1 MYFSKFGIAT
11 AALFLS
17 TTPFAGQALAQENE
31 NKKATIEELLPLCE
45 SGDAAVCHDLHVRFY
60 EGQGVDADY
69 AKAFEFAKKACE
81 LDNMR
86 GCYDFAYALDR
97 GEGATK
103 DEKRAYTFFL
113 KSCEGDY
120 ARSCNEVGYYN
131 ENGVKREKNALLAAG
146 YYKKGCDLDLA
157 ISCSNYAFKL
167 LKGIGVGKDTQLA
180 IDLFIKSC
188 EGEYG
193 QGCHNLGHTYWDLAD
208 EGKVDLSKARPALV
222 RACELGEDDAC
233 SHVKDID
240 AGLSKPT
247 IE

>member
-1 MYFSKFGIAT
+1 MPRGRLAPSCRLCSATPTAQSGEPALDNSGIEVMCETGRRTRKARRRWQSRT
-11 AALFLS
+11 AFALVERS
-17 TTPFAGQALAQENE
+17 ISRTALA
-31 NKKATIEELLPLCE
+31 P
-45 SGDAAVCHDLHVRFY
+45 
-60 EGQGVDADY
+60 
-69 AKAFEFAKKACE
+69 
-81 LDNMR
+81 
-86 GCYDFAYALDR
+86 
-97 GEGATK
+97 
-103 DEKRAYTFFL
+103 
-113 KSCEGDY
+113 
-120 ARSCNEVGYYN
+120 RSSASAS
-131 ENGVKREKNALLAAG
+131 KNDLLAAG

-247 IE
+247 ID